1 MEGRRI
7 MQSRQHLFSLSA
19 PGGGEGQGE
28 VGRAPVRNG
37 GPTHLTLPVAKA
49 TGPLP
54 LPRQAGGE
62 DNILLSRRCVVLTA
76 ASIGIASMSSAA
88 RATEEKMAAAIR
100 ELAGEAP
107 FEPGKVK
114 LELPSI
120 VENGNTVPLTVSV
133 ESPMTQADHVES
145 IHIFNQKN
153 PQPYVAA
160 FHLDPR
166 AGKASVAT
174 RIRLADSQRIVAI
187 ARFSDGSFRSGS
199 ADVIVT
205 LAACTEQ

>member
-1 MEGRRI
+1 M
-7 MQSRQHLFSLSA
+7 
-19 PGGGEGQGE
+19 
-28 VGRAPVRNG
+28 NC
-37 GPTHLTLPVAKA
+37 GPTHLTLPAAKA

-54 LPRQAGGE
+54 LPPQASGE
-62 DNILLSRRCVVLTA
+62 GSFSPTRRWVIVMA
-76 ASIGIASMSSAA
+76 AGAGVASFIPSAA
-88 RATEEKMAAAIR
+88 GATEAAMAEAIR
-100 ELAGEAP
+100 DLIGEAP
-107 FEPGKVK
+107 LAPGKVK

-133 ESPMTQADHVES
+133 ESPMTEADHVES

-160 FHLDPR
+160 FHLGPR
-166 AGKASVAT
+166 AGKAYVAT

-187 ARFSDGSFRSGS
+187 ARLADGSLWSDT